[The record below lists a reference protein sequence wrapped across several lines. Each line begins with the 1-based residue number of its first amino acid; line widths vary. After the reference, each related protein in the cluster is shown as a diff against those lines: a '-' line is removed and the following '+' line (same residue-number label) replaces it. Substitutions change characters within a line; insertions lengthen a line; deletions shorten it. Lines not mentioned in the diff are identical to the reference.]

1 VPAVPRRALLRGA
14 LGLGGALALGGCGLG
29 AEPSGGRWA
38 GRFLTVATGGGALR
52 TDMWTGLCEPFR
64 RATGCR
70 VTDVSLPPEQLIAE
84 LRRQFFVGRPEWDVV
99 ILDTPRLLALARAE
113 PQLFARPPDRALPW
127 RGTPSAAERAIGV
140 PLLTDTLLPLRRVAP
155 FAGDSPDSWSALWDA
170 ARFPQPRALPRDPV
184 GLLEAALLADGADP
198 AALYPLDLDRAFAA
212 LDRLRAT
219 VVDWWT
225 IRERGTDALT
235 LGAVDLLVTRG
246 GDARAALATGAHI
259 VPLGVP
265 VPTLPQTLALPRGSA
280 NATQARDFLALALTD
295 AVQATFATQ
304 GYWPAL
310 ATAPA
315 PAAAPVLVPL
325 DLGWWATE
333 GAAALERFAAWFGQ
347 DAVAG

>member
-1 VPAVPRRALLRGA
+1 MPRRALLRGA
-14 LGLGGALALGGCGLG
+14 FGLGGALALGGCGPG
-29 AEPSGGRWA
+29 DAPKGGRWA
-38 GRFLTVATGGGALR
+38 GRFLTIATGGGALR
-52 TDMWTGLCEPFR
+52 ADLWTSLCEPFM

-70 VTDVSLPPEQLIAE
+70 ITDVSLPPEQLSAE
-84 LRRQFFVGRPEWDVV
+84 LRRQFFNGRVEWDVV
-99 ILDTPRLLALARAE
+99 VLDTPRLLVLARAE
-113 PQLFARPPDRALPW
+113 PQLFAHPPNRALAW
-127 RGTPSAAERAIGV
+127 RGLPSAAARAIGV

-155 FAGDSPDSWSALWDA
+155 FAREAPNSWADFGDA

-184 GLLEAALLADGADP
+184 GLLEAALLAAGVDP

-295 AVQATFATQ
+295 AVQVTFATQ